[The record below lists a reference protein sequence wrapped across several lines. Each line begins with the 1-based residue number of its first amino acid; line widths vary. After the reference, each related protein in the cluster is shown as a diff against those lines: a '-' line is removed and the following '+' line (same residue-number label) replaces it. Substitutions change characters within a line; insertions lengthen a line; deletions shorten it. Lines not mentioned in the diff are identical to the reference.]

1 VPCIVVLSMHRS
13 GSSLTASILQS
24 LGVYIG
30 TELLGTHPSQP
41 YGHFENVKFYRLNVD
56 ILKAAGGNWANP
68 PPDGAIMAVKP
79 QFKERIIRTIQEE
92 SRDLWGFKCPRTC
105 LTIPLYLPYL
115 KDPRFILVYRDPIAI
130 AASLSKRSGTPP
142 DGWVNLIKVYQRA
155 MEIYAIGY
163 PVIRVNYD
171 VLMCEDRAEREV
183 GYLNSFIGGN
193 GDIETALG
201 NIHFRKNDTES

>member
-1 VPCIVVLSMHRS
+1 MPAIIVNGMHRS
-13 GSSLTASILQS
+13 GTSMVTNILQT

-30 TELLGTHPSQP
+30 DELLLAHPSQP
-41 YGHFENVKFYRLNVD
+41 YGHFEDVDFYELNMD
-56 ILKAAGGNWANP
+56 ILREAGGSWRNP
-68 PPDGAIMAVKP
+68 PTERRILAQSEK
-79 QFKERIIRTIQEE
+79 FSERIIATIEKH
-92 SRDLWGFKCPRTC
+92 RKKLWGWKDPRTC

-183 GYLNSFIGGN
+183 EYLNSFIGGN
-193 GDIETALG
+193 GDIEIALG